1 MEVVEAVIVGS
12 GISRTVSSVLDLSIS
27 STSIGKAVTQRLTWK
42 VTVVVTVKFV
52 TSAGDFLGTSGSELM
67 TSEGDE
73 RDLLGGGGG
82 GVFLAGELGVE
93 LELEAGG
100 EEANV
105 ENEGLDDVREGGGRA
120 GGLRGAIREAVGLMA
135 MGDIQKS

>member
-12 GISRTVSSVLDLSIS
+12 GISRTSSSCLSLSSSS
-27 STSIGKAVTQRLTWK
+27 STSIGKAATQRLTWK

-52 TSAGDFLGTSGSELM
+52 TSADAGSWLV

-82 GVFLAGELGVE
+82 GVFLAGEFGVE
-93 LELEAGG
+93 LEVGEAKVVKEGFGG
-100 EEANV
+100 
-105 ENEGLDDVREGGGRA
+105 DVTVGGGRA
-120 GGLRGAIREAVGLMA
+120 GGLLGEAQAGEMQLA
-135 MGDIQKS
+135 KGDIQNS